1 MPLSET
7 VQLSASLRTCTL
19 ISMSSP
25 VSLPLCSPPCSPV
38 NPQLKAVPVV
48 PLGLH
53 PFCWPCFYLPAPVL
67 LLLPPIPAPAEVPA
81 SEPRGALTSVGP
93 ISTGILKDYL
103 RELPTPLIT
112 QPLYQV
118 VLEAMARG
126 PPSRAPSSTEGTRE
140 LLSCL
145 PDVERVSWAW
155 GVGRVGRTGSELT
168 SAECFSHAWAGDG
181 HECVAPSHSYCC

>member
-25 VSLPLCSPPCSPV
+25 VSLPLCSPACSPV

-53 PFCWPCFYLPAPVL
+53 PFCWPCFSPSCTCRPLSPLPAPV
-67 LLLPPIPAPAEVPA
+67 EVPA

-93 ISTGILKDYL
+93 RSTGILKDYL

-155 GVGRVGRTGSELT
+155 GVGRTGSELT
-168 SAECFSHAWAGDG
+168 SAECSSHAWAGG
-181 HECVAPSHSYCC
+181 TITPLVLLVSPLYR